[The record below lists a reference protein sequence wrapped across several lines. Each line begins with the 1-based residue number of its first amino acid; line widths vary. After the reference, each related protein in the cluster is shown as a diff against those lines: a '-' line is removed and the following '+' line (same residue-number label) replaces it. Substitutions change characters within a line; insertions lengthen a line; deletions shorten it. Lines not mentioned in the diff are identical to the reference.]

1 LKNPRV
7 GLAPFVLRFDC
18 LASGRARYFQYVVI
32 PFVGRDE
39 GRVIK
44 ANHRIAVLLPP
55 PLSRPFTAVDESGF
69 FALPTNTVTAAAWQ
83 LRSALPG
90 LGGSRRKQIRGSPTI
105 LGPTILG
112 PTILECQ

>member
-7 GLAPFVLRFDC
+7 GLAPFVLRFVC
-18 LASGRARYFQYVVI
+18 LASGRARYFKYVVI

-39 GRVIK
+39 GLVIK

-55 PLSRPFTAVDESGF
+55 PLSRPFTVVDESGF
-69 FALPTNTVTAAAWQ
+69 VALPTYTVTAAAWQ
-83 LRSALPG
+83 LRSRLAG
-90 LGGSRRKQIRGSPTI
+90 LHGSRRKSLGGS
-105 LGPTILG
+105 